1 MNDLRP
7 FDPAEVAAAIAGTW
21 KWHGERTM
29 SPQKRGDAGAGARL
43 LIDLGPL
50 LVFFVTNGFAPVPE
64 TFRIFYATG
73 AFMIAM
79 MIAMIWSQIRYKHIS
94 PLLLFS
100 GAMVLVLGGITIWL
114 HDETFIKVK
123 PTIYY
128 LIVAGLLG
136 FGLVTGR
143 NLLKLVLEAV
153 YPGLSDRGWRILTR
167 NWIAYFV
174 VMAVINEAVWR
185 TQSTD
190 FWVGFKLWFFLPA
203 TFVFALANVPMLMKH
218 GLQVSDAADEPPAP
232 PTQ

>member
-1 MNDLRP
+1 VS
-7 FDPAEVAAAIAGTW
+7 EAAAPKPAKKPGPGAGT
-21 KWHGERTM
+21 
-29 SPQKRGDAGAGARL
+29 RL

-50 LVFFVTNGFAPVPE
+50 LVFFATNAFAPVPE

-73 AFMIAM
+73 AFMVAM
-79 MIAMIWSQIRYKHIS
+79 MAAMVFSQIRYRHIS

-100 GAMVLVLGGITIWL
+100 GVMVLALGGITIWL

-136 FGLVTGR
+136 FGLATGR

-153 YPGLSDRGWRILTR
+153 YPGLSDRGWKLLTR
-167 NWIAYFV
+167 NWIGYFI
-174 VMAVINEAVWR
+174 VMAIINEAVWR

-203 TFVFALANVPMLMKH
+203 TFIFALANVPMLMKH
-218 GLQVSDAADEPPAP
+218 GLQVEDAADEPPAP

>member
-1 MNDLRP
+1 
-7 FDPAEVAAAIAGTW
+7 
-21 KWHGERTM
+21 M
-29 SPQKRGDAGAGARL
+29 SEASSDQTAVKAKGPGAGERL

-50 LVFFVTNGFAPVPE
+50 LVFFLTNAFAPVPE

-79 MIAMIWSQIRYKHIS
+79 MAAMIYSQIRYKHIS

-128 LIVAGLLG
+128 LVVAGLLG
-136 FGLVTGR
+136 FGLATRR

-153 YPGLSDRGWRILTR
+153 YPGLSERGWQILTR
-167 NWIAYFV
+167 NWIAYFI
-174 VMAVINEAVWR
+174 VMAIINEAVWR

-190 FWVGFKLWFFLPA
+190 FWIGFKLWFFLPA
-203 TFVFALANVPMLMKH
+203 TFAFALANVPMLMKH
-218 GLQVSDAADEPPAP
+218 GLKVDDAVDEPPAP